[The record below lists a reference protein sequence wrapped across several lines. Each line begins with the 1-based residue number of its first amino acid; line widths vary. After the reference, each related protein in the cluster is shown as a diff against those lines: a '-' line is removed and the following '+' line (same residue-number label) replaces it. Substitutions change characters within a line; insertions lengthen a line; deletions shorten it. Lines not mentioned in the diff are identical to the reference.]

1 MKKIVSLICLI
12 AFINAFI
19 PTFAATKV
27 PAGTTIPISINQK
40 ITSKNVASGASI
52 KAKIDEDII
61 INNTLVFKKGDSASI
76 NVMSAEKA
84 GFLGKPG
91 ELVLYGG
98 KVYDVNGKP
107 HSHEFS
113 RQINGTEK
121 IYSVYMTEEEYNL
134 YSEKLSKDSKS
145 AIGHSIGFGINS
157 ALAGTLGKTVAKKG
171 IKNSKL
177 AAAGALVGASNA
189 VYHGVKAA
197 KSIKRLKKNEK

>member
-1 MKKIVSLICLI
+1 MKKIVSMICLI

-19 PTFAATKV
+19 PAFAATKV

-40 ITSKNVASGASI
+40 ITSKSVASGASI
-52 KAKIDEDII
+52 KAKIEEDVMV
-61 INNTLVFKKGDSASI
+61 NNELVFKKGDSASI

-84 GFLGKPG
+84 GFIGKPG

-121 IYSVYMTEEEYNL
+121 TWPKVCL
-134 YSEKLSKDSKS
+134 
-145 AIGHSIGFGINS
+145 GVSIFFLWPLALFGFVKGGQAEINP
-157 ALAGTLGKTVAKKG
+157 LPPIEVVIPNEFTL
-171 IKNSKL
+171 
-177 AAAGALVGASNA
+177 
-189 VYHGVKAA
+189 
-197 KSIKRLKKNEK
+197 E

>member
-19 PTFAATKV
+19 PAYAATKV

-84 GFLGKPG
+84 GFIGKPG

-121 IYSVYMTEEEYNL
+121 TWPKVCL
-134 YSEKLSKDSKS
+134 
-145 AIGHSIGFGINS
+145 GVSIFLLWPLALFAFVKGGQAEINP
-157 ALAGTLGKTVAKKG
+157 LPPIEVVIPNEFTL
-171 IKNSKL
+171 
-177 AAAGALVGASNA
+177 
-189 VYHGVKAA
+189 
-197 KSIKRLKKNEK
+197 E

>member
-1 MKKIVSLICLI
+1 MKKIVSMICLI

-19 PTFAATKV
+19 PAFAATKV
-27 PAGTTIPISINQK
+27 PAGTTIPISINHK
-40 ITSKNVASGASI
+40 ITSKSVASGASI

-84 GFLGKPG
+84 GFIGKPG

-121 IYSVYMTEEEYNL
+121 TWPKVCL
-134 YSEKLSKDSKS
+134 
-145 AIGHSIGFGINS
+145 GVSIFLLWPL
-157 ALAGTLGKTVAKKG
+157 ALFAFVKGGQAEVNPLPPIEVVIPNEFTL
-171 IKNSKL
+171 
-177 AAAGALVGASNA
+177 
-189 VYHGVKAA
+189 
-197 KSIKRLKKNEK
+197 E

>member
-1 MKKIVSLICLI
+1 MKKIVSMICLI

-19 PTFAATKV
+19 PAFAATKV
-27 PAGTTIPISINQK
+27 PAGTTIPISINHK
-40 ITSKNVASGASI
+40 ITSKSVASGASI

-84 GFLGKPG
+84 GFIGKPG

-121 IYSVYMTEEEYNL
+121 TWPKVCL
-134 YSEKLSKDSKS
+134 
-145 AIGHSIGFGINS
+145 GVSIFLLWPLALFAFVKGGQAEINP
-157 ALAGTLGKTVAKKG
+157 LPPIEVVIPNEFTL
-171 IKNSKL
+171 
-177 AAAGALVGASNA
+177 
-189 VYHGVKAA
+189 
-197 KSIKRLKKNEK
+197 E

>member
-19 PTFAATKV
+19 PAYAATKV

-40 ITSKNVASGASI
+40 ITSKSVASGASI

-98 KVYDVNGKP
+98 KIYDVNGKP

-121 IYSVYMTEEEYNL
+121 TWPKVCL
-134 YSEKLSKDSKS
+134 
-145 AIGHSIGFGINS
+145 GVSIFLLWPL
-157 ALAGTLGKTVAKKG
+157 ALFAFVKGGQAEVNPLPPIEVVIPNEFTL
-171 IKNSKL
+171 
-177 AAAGALVGASNA
+177 
-189 VYHGVKAA
+189 
-197 KSIKRLKKNEK
+197 E

>member
-12 AFINAFI
+12 AFINGLI
-19 PTFAATKV
+19 PVYAVTKV

-40 ITSKNVASGASI
+40 ITSKSVASGASI
-52 KAKIDEDII
+52 KAKIEEDVMV
-61 INNTLVFKKGDSASI
+61 NNTLVFKKGDSASI

-84 GFLGKPG
+84 GFIGKPG

-121 IYSVYMTEEEYNL
+121 TWPKVCL
-134 YSEKLSKDSKS
+134 
-145 AIGHSIGFGINS
+145 GVSIFFLWPLALFGFVKGGQAEINP
-157 ALAGTLGKTVAKKG
+157 LPPIEVVIPNEFTL
-171 IKNSKL
+171 
-177 AAAGALVGASNA
+177 
-189 VYHGVKAA
+189 
-197 KSIKRLKKNEK
+197 E

>member
-19 PTFAATKV
+19 PAYAATKV

-40 ITSKNVASGASI
+40 ITSKSVASGASI

-84 GFLGKPG
+84 GFIGKPG

-98 KVYDVNGKP
+98 KIYDVNGKP

-121 IYSVYMTEEEYNL
+121 TWPKVCL
-134 YSEKLSKDSKS
+134 
-145 AIGHSIGFGINS
+145 GVSIFLLWPL
-157 ALAGTLGKTVAKKG
+157 ALFAFVKGGQAEVNPLPPIEVVIPNEFTL
-171 IKNSKL
+171 
-177 AAAGALVGASNA
+177 
-189 VYHGVKAA
+189 
-197 KSIKRLKKNEK
+197 E

>member
-19 PTFAATKV
+19 PAYAATKV

-98 KVYDVNGKP
+98 KIYDVNGKP

-121 IYSVYMTEEEYNL
+121 TWPKVCL
-134 YSEKLSKDSKS
+134 
-145 AIGHSIGFGINS
+145 GVSIFLLWPL
-157 ALAGTLGKTVAKKG
+157 ALFAFVKGGQAEVNPLPPIEVVIPNEFTL
-171 IKNSKL
+171 
-177 AAAGALVGASNA
+177 
-189 VYHGVKAA
+189 
-197 KSIKRLKKNEK
+197 E

>member
-19 PTFAATKV
+19 PAYAATKV

-40 ITSKNVASGASI
+40 ITSKSVASGASI

-121 IYSVYMTEEEYNL
+121 TWPKVCL
-134 YSEKLSKDSKS
+134 
-145 AIGHSIGFGINS
+145 GVSIFFLWPLALFGFVKGGQAEINP
-157 ALAGTLGKTVAKKG
+157 LPPIEVVIPNEFTL
-171 IKNSKL
+171 
-177 AAAGALVGASNA
+177 
-189 VYHGVKAA
+189 
-197 KSIKRLKKNEK
+197 E